1 MRTFQDNFIGINV
14 EFDHKSLKEAIAEY
28 LFYYSL
34 IKNENIDMDLICQEL
49 GLIDCE
55 SAKNKMINL

>member
-1 MRTFQDNFIGINV
+1 MGINV

-28 LFYYSL
+28 LLYYSL